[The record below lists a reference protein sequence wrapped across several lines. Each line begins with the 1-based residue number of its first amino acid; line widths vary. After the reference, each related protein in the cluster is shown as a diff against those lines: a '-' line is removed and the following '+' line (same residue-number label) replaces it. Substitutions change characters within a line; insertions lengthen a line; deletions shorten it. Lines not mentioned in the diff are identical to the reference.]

1 MTSYTYDPSDPVE
14 TVGGS
19 CLLSVYGDSPYLPK
33 AASVLQPEPG
43 YRADVVS
50 FLSEPLA
57 QNLLIAG
64 QIKVALHVSSTAEDT
79 AFTVKISE
87 VLPSGEAY
95 NIADGITSLAYR
107 NGSPTAID
115 YVPETI
121 EKIEIELW
129 PIGWRLRTGS
139 RIRLDISSSN
149 FPAYHVHPNIA
160 GNWAEMKE
168 VRTAVQTLYWG
179 GDYDSA
185 FELPVATEER
195 E

>member
-1 MTSYTYDPSDPVE
+1 MFQSY
-14 TVGGS
+14 
-19 CLLSVYGDSPYLPK
+19 
-33 AASVLQPEPG
+33 AQLQPEI
-43 YRADVVS
+43 REQS
-50 FLSEPLA
+50 
-57 QNLLIAG
+57 
-64 QIKVALHVSSTAEDT
+64 
-79 AFTVKISE
+79 
-87 VLPSGEAY
+87 
-95 NIADGITSLAYR
+95 
-107 NGSPTAID
+107 
-115 YVPETI
+115 
-121 EKIEIELW
+121 
-129 PIGWRLRTGS
+129 TGS